1 MKKVLSVLFLLVML
15 LTAVMPMALAEDANE
30 KVPAAEET
38 DNTNLTKEE
47 STAVL
52 ALTVSAD
59 RTEKLYN
66 GKVVN
71 VTVTVS
77 NKTQQ
82 AIAAVTIANN
92 VNSDVWKIEELA
104 AGEKKKFTMQYTFA
118 EDENDATADKVI
130 EFTANANAEKAADAS
145 LTLAPY
151 KKAMNIGDA
160 AILMLKG
167 MVGIFLVT
175 GLIILVLVIM
185 DKVGN
190 RKKETEE

>member
-15 LTAVMPMALAEDANE
+15 FTAVMPMALAED
-30 KVPAAEET
+30 VSTAEET
-38 DNTNLTKEE
+38 DNTNLTEEE

-52 ALTVSAD
+52 DLTVSAD

-92 VNSDVWKIEELA
+92 VNNDVWKIEELA
-104 AGEKKKFTMQYTFA
+104 AGEIKTFTMQYTFA

-130 EFTANANAEKAADAS
+130 EFTANANAEKAANAS

-185 DKVGN
+185 DKAGN